1 MIAALIA
8 LTILALCGVIF
19 LACEFRRV
27 TGLYDHIYSI
37 MESDRDAL
45 KQEVETLRLALFPSF
60 MRTQSGVELKAAVS
74 RPTAPVPAN
83 SINRFIP
90 WRRQVKVLQQKH
102 NTKQIGVDKTAAAIQ
117 ENQNAQSR

>member
-45 KQEVETLRLALFPSF
+45 KQEVETLRLAIFPQLNRSE
-60 MRTQSGVELKAAVS
+60 VNKVA
-74 RPTAPVPAN
+74 RPTAAIPAPTEY
-83 SINRFIP
+83 NRLIP
-90 WRRQVKVLQQKH
+90 WRRLNKILQRQH
-102 NTKQIGVDKTAAAIQ
+102 NTQQAGRDKTAAAIQ
-117 ENQNAQSR
+117 ENQNAKSR